1 MNFLKLKFSLKDSWI
16 KNNMDLPFFLILCL
30 ILSIGL
36 VMLLSSSYFYSFYN
50 TDDNDSLHYFK
61 KQLGFVLAGL
71 VIMYA
76 ISKFDYK
83 NLAHLAG
90 FAMFISAGLLCI
102 ALLLPSQ
109 NGIRRWIN
117 VGPVQFQPSEVAK
130 FALIMF
136 LARGLD
142 RDYKK
147 MISTKLSRA
156 KIAQKL
162 HEYSGGRIFL
172 TQGSTTL
179 IAYFLFVVVIAGLVM
194 AGSHLSGTL
203 LIIGI
208 GIVMLWLGEGRARW
222 FIIGGIIGVILIII
236 AINKCEEIP
245 ILKDYMA
252 DRIKAWLDKD
262 FDPKGKRW
270 QTNQSL
276 YAIGSGGFFGAGLG
290 NSKEKYL
297 YVSEPQN
304 DFIFAIVSEELGFI
318 GATLIIL
325 LYGALICRGIMI
337 GMHSRDRF
345 GTLLAFGMVFQ
356 LGLQVALNIAVV
368 TDTVPNTGIG
378 LPFFSYGGSS
388 MIICLAEM
396 GVVLSVSRQANMP
409 KVYTFKKSKAPPKR
423 VASEL
428 SGE

>member
-1 MNFLKLKFSLKDSWI
+1 MNFFKLKFSLKDSWI

-50 TDDNDSLHYFK
+50 TDDHDSLHYFK
-61 KQLGFVLAGL
+61 KQLVFVLAGL

-83 NLAHLAG
+83 NLVHLAG
-90 FAMFISAGLLCI
+90 FAMFASVGLLCI
-102 ALLLPSQ
+102 ALLLPSE
-109 NGIRRWIN
+109 NGIKRWIDI
-117 VGPVQFQPSEVAK
+117 GPVQFQPSEVAK

-162 HEYSGGRIFL
+162 HEYSGGKIFL

-179 IAYFLFVVVIAGLVM
+179 IAYFLFVMVIAALVM

-222 FIIGGIIGVILIII
+222 FIIGGIIGVILIVI

-388 MIICLAEM
+388 MLICLAEM

-409 KVYTFKKSKAPPKR
+409 KVYTFKKSKAPQKR
-423 VASEL
+423 VASKL

>member
-1 MNFLKLKFSLKDSWI
+1 MNFFKLKFSLKDSWI

-50 TDDNDSLHYFK
+50 TDDHDSLHYFK
-61 KQLGFVLAGL
+61 KQLVFVLAGL

-83 NLAHLAG
+83 NLVHLAG
-90 FAMFISAGLLCI
+90 FAMFVSVGLLCI
-102 ALLLPSQ
+102 ALLLPSE
-109 NGIRRWIN
+109 NGIKRWIN
-117 VGPVQFQPSEVAK
+117 IGPVQFQPSEVAK

-162 HEYSGGRIFL
+162 YEYTGGKVFL

-179 IAYFLFVVVIAGLVM
+179 IAYFLFVMVIAALVM

-325 LYGALICRGIMI
+325 LYAALICRGIMI

-378 LPFFSYGGSS
+378 LPFFRYGGSS
-388 MIICLAEM
+388 MLICLAEM

-409 KVYTFKKSKAPPKR
+409 KVYTFKKSKASQKR
-423 VASEL
+423 VASEI